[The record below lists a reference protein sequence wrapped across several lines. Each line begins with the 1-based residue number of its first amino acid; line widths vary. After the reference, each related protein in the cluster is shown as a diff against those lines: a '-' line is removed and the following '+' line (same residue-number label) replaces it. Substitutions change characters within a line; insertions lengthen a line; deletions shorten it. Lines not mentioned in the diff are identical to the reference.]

1 MGYRNLRAELAR
13 NGIKNKELAEL
24 FGITP
29 ASASNLMNGKTQFS
43 IKRAK
48 MLADMLNCDMAYL
61 FAEDD

>member
-24 FGITP
+24 FGISV

-48 MLADMLNCDMAYL
+48 ILADRLQCDMEYL
-61 FAEDD
+61 FSEDD